1 MNAYFFRRLLLMIP
15 TLWGITLV
23 TFFIVQILPGGP
35 VEQALSALRF
45 GGGGGE
51 VAEGGASA
59 SSARIEEEYVE
70 ALKKHYG
77 FDKPIHI
84 RYINWLKDLLVLDF
98 GESYYYE
105 EPVID
110 VIVERFPVSL
120 TFGIVSLLI
129 TYLICIPLG
138 IIKALRHQKFFDYA
152 SSVVVF
158 AGYSIPGFALLVL
171 LIVLF
176 CGGSY
181 YDIFPMQGF
190 TSENF
195 DDLSFFTK
203 LKDLFMHMALP
214 LTAYVVGMFAFTTML
229 MKNSLIEQVT
239 SEYVRTAYAK
249 GLSSRV
255 VTFKHALRNSLIP
268 IATGFSEFV
277 TIFFAG
283 SLLIE
288 KISGLDGFGLLGY
301 ESLLNRDYP
310 VALGIIVITSFAMML
325 GNLLSDF
332 AYTVIDPRIDFK

>member
-1 MNAYFFRRLLLMIP
+1 MNAYFLRRLLLMLP

-45 GGGGGE
+45 GGGE
-51 VAEGGASA
+51 TAEGGASA
-59 SSARIEEEYVE
+59 SATNIEEEYVE

-84 RYINWLKDLLVLDF
+84 RYVNWLKDLLVLDF

-129 TYLICIPLG
+129 TYLICVPLG
-138 IIKALRHQKFFDYA
+138 ILKALRHQQFSDYA
-152 SSVVVF
+152 SSVVIFV
-158 AGYSIPGFALLVL
+158 GYSIPGFALLIL
-171 LIVLF
+171 LIVLL

-181 YDIFPMQGF
+181 YDVFPMQGF

-195 DDLSFFTK
+195 EELSFFGK
-203 LKDLFMHMALP
+203 IKDLVMHMTLP
-214 LTAYVVGMFAFTTML
+214 LTAYVIGLFAFTTMM
-229 MKNSLIEQVT
+229 MKNSLIEQIT
-239 SEYVRTAYAK
+239 ADYVRTAYAK
-249 GLSSRV
+249 GLSGRM
-255 VTFKHALRNSLIP
+255 VTFKHALRNALIP

-277 TIFFAG
+277 SVFFAG
-283 SLLIE
+283 SILIE
-288 KISGLDGFGLLGY
+288 IISGLDGFGALGY
-301 ESLLNRDYP
+301 YSLLNRDYP
-310 VALGIIVITSFAMML
+310 VALGIIVITSITMML
-325 GNLLSDF
+325 GNILSDF

>member
-1 MNAYFFRRLLLMIP
+1 MNAYFIRRLLLMIP

-45 GGGGGE
+45 GGGGE
-51 VAEGGASA
+51 MAEGGASA

-77 FDKPIHI
+77 FDKPLPV
-84 RYINWLKDLLVLDF
+84 RYYNWLKDLLVLDF

-110 VIVERFPVSL
+110 VIVERFPVSII
-120 TFGIVSLLI
+120 FGIASLLI
-129 TYLICIPLG
+129 TYLICVPLG
-138 IIKALRHQKFFDYA
+138 IIKALRHQRFSDYA
-152 SSVVVF
+152 SSVVIF
-158 AGYSIPGFALLVL
+158 AGYSIPGFALLIL

-181 YDIFPMQGF
+181 YDVFPMQGL

-195 DDLSFFTK
+195 SELSFFGK
-203 LKDLFMHMALP
+203 VEDLFMHMLLP
-214 LTAYVVGMFAFTTML
+214 LTAYVIGMFAFTTML
-229 MKNSLIEQVT
+229 MKNSLVEQIT
-239 SEYVRTAYAK
+239 ADYVRTAYAK
-249 GLSSRV
+249 GLSGKV
-255 VTFKHALRNSLIP
+255 VIVKHALRNALIP

-277 TIFFAG
+277 SFFFAG
-283 SLLIE
+283 SILIE
-288 KISGLDGFGLLGY
+288 RISGLDGFGALGY

-310 VALGIIVITSFAMML
+310 VALGIIVITSITVMV
-325 GNLLSDF
+325 GNILSDF

>member
-35 VEQALSALRF
+35 VEQALSTLRF
-45 GGGGGE
+45 GGGGE
-51 VAEGGASA
+51 MAEGGASA
-59 SSARIEEEYVE
+59 SAARIEEEYVE

-77 FDKPIHI
+77 FDQPLHI
-84 RYINWLKDLLVLDF
+84 RYVNWLQDLLVLDF

-110 VIVERFPVSL
+110 VIIERFPVSI

-129 TYLICIPLG
+129 TYLICVPLG
-138 IIKALRHQKFFDYA
+138 ILKALRHRQFSDYA
-152 SSVVVF
+152 SSVVIF
-158 AGYSIPGFALLVL
+158 AGYSIPGFALLIL

-195 DDLSFFTK
+195 EGLSFFGK
-203 LKDLFMHMALP
+203 AKDLFMHMALP
-214 LTAYVVGMFAFTTML
+214 LTAYIIGMFAFSSML
-229 MKNSLIEQVT
+229 MKNSLIEQIT
-239 SEYVRTAYAK
+239 ADYVRTAYAK
-249 GLSSRV
+249 GLSERV
-255 VTFKHALRNSLIP
+255 VIFKHALRNALIP
-268 IATGFSEFV
+268 IATGFSEF
-277 TIFFAG
+277 ISFFLAG
-283 SLLIE
+283 SILIE
-288 KISGLDGFGLLGY
+288 KISGLDGLGLLSF

-310 VALGIIVITSFAMML
+310 VALGIIVITSVTVML
-325 GNLLSDF
+325 GNILSDF